1 MLLAVRLKWRESVV
15 LLGFDLSV
23 KLSRSVRFVIT
34 FILPR
39 INKSSCIADFS
50 EKEKKTK
57 NFVSFEK
64 LALKSHF

>member
-50 EKEKKTK
+50 KKEKKQ